1 MLPIG
6 PAWRS
11 MEEQQ
16 FDPMSIRLTPSVNG
30 TALVTGASSGVGAV
44 ANPLALNGLAL
55 PSAQEAIP

>member
-1 MLPIG
+1 
-6 PAWRS
+6 